1 MRWFLSLLL
10 LFAGAIGL
18 AVAARYNAGNV
29 VLFYPPYRVDVSLN
43 FFLLGLLL
51 LFVSLYFTLYA
62 LARLQR
68 LPGKVIAYRRGKRE
82 REGNQALRD
91 GIKASF
97 EGRYGQAEKA
107 AARALLVPANAG
119 LAALIAATAAHRL
132 RQPERRDT
140 WLATIADDDP
150 LKTARAMTR
159 LELLVDAHQP
169 KAALQTFDE
178 LNANGIRHIHALRL
192 ALKANQQRGN
202 WSEVVRLVHLLNK
215 HDALHPTLSE
225 RLQELAYQNLFSDPL
240 IDTDGVKHLWTSVPS
255 AQRLNPVIAVSAAQA
270 FRQRELPHD
279 ACGLLEKALNSNW
292 DERLIRAYRGCAA
305 DDASPLLRVQI
316 ERCEHWLALHPS
328 DSELELTL
336 GLLCLRQKLWGK
348 AQRHLEQ
355 ALSDSIDIYTKREA
369 HLRLAELF
377 EALAQSDNAA
387 MHYRESALLSCT

>member
-1 MRWFLSLLL
+1 MRWFLSLLI

-18 AVAARYNAGNV
+18 AVAARYNVGNV

-43 FFLLGLLL
+43 FFLLALLL
-51 LFVSLYFTLYA
+51 LFSGLYFVLYA

-68 LPGKVIAYRRGKRE
+68 LPGKVIAYRREKRE
-82 REGNQALRD
+82 RVGNQALRD

-107 AARALLVPANAG
+107 ASRALLVPANAG
-119 LAALIAATAAHRL
+119 LAALIAATAAHHL

-140 WLATIADDDP
+140 WLATISDDDP

-169 KAALQTFDE
+169 EAALQTFDE

-202 WSEVVRLVHLLNK
+202 WNEVVRLVHLLNK
-215 HDALHPTLSE
+215 HDALHPALSE
-225 RLQELAYQNLFSDPL
+225 RLQELAYENLLSDPM
-240 IDTDGVKHLWTSVPS
+240 IDVDGIKHLWASVPTK
-255 AQRLNPVIAVSAAQA
+255 QRLNPAIAVSAAQA
-270 FRQRELPHD
+270 FHQHELLHE
-279 ACGLLEKALNSNW
+279 ACALLEKALNNSW
-292 DERLIRAYRGCAA
+292 DDRLVRAYRACAA
-305 DDASPLLRVQI
+305 DEASALLRVQI
-316 ERCEHWLALHPS
+316 ERCEHWLTLHAN
-328 DSELELTL
+328 DAELELTL

-355 ALSDSIDIYTKREA
+355 GLSDSTDGRTKREA
-369 HLRLAELF
+369 HLYLAELF
-377 EALAQSDNAA
+377 EALAQPDNAA
-387 MHYRESALLSCT
+387 SHYRESALLSS